1 MPYTFLRLPIE
12 FKDICK
18 IYPPCVDDVLSESNY
33 NYYHN
38 IFTISQEEIED
49 LLVEQGKISDV
60 EHIPTPFEFLLIQ
73 AYNSPESYQLIR
85 DAFQFFC
92 HIPITILFD
101 KKEIWLCDLEKEMGK
116 ISSEEGLE
124 ELIKTPKITED
135 VFFDFQNSIR
145 NSLGEDSVEPP
156 IPDEHPKIKA
166 MKAKARYRD
175 KIKAKQGGGITLKT
189 SLIAICCMGIGL
201 TPLNIGKVSLSAISD
216 IMNMR
221 QEKEKYEI
229 DIKSLLAGASSK
241 KIKPK
246 YWIHN

>member
-1 MPYTFLRLPIE
+1 MPNIFLRLPIN
-12 FKDICK
+12 FQNICN
-18 IYPPCVDDVLSESNY
+18 IYPPSVNDVLHDSNY

-49 LLVEQGKISDV
+49 ILVEQDKISNL
-60 EHIPTPFEFLLIQ
+60 EHIPTPFEFLLMQ
-73 AYNSPESYQLIR
+73 AFNNPQSYQLVR

-92 HIPITILFD
+92 RVPITILFD

-116 ISSEEGLE
+116 ITDEKGLE
-124 ELIKTPKITED
+124 ELIKTPKITETNY
-135 VFFDFQNSIR
+135 FDFQNNIR
-145 NSLGEDSVEPP
+145 KSLGEKTVEPP
-156 IPDEHPKIKA
+156 NDNEHPKIKA

-201 TPLNIGKVSLSAISD
+201 TPLNIGEVSLSAISD